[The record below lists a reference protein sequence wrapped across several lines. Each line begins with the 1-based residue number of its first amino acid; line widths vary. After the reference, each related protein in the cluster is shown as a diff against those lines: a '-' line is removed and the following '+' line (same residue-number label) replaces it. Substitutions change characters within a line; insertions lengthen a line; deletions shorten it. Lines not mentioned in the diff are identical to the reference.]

1 VRRNIIIVLITL
13 ITILTSINIL
23 MLAFE
28 MF

>member
-1 VRRNIIIVLITL
+1 MRRNIIIVLITL

-28 MF
+28 ML

>member
-28 MF
+28 ML